1 MMNKEFIEALDELE
15 KSKGISKDVIF
26 DALETALVSSF
37 RKNFQSEQDVFV
49 DINRETGDIKLYS
62 QKTVVDEVE
71 DDVNE
76 ISLEDAKKIN
86 SKYQVGDT
94 VNFEEAPKE
103 YGRIA
108 AQTAKQVV
116 IQKIKDAER
125 EKIHDEF
132 IVRQG
137 EIITGQIQRI
147 SNKNIFIDM
156 GKVEGIIPPN
166 EQIPNEVYKMGDR
179 LKLVISEIR
188 KTNKGPQIV
197 LSRSKALLVRR
208 LFELEVPEITE
219 GLIDIYSIAREAGSR
234 SKIAVYAKDDSID
247 PLGACVGQKG
257 QRVNSIV
264 EELNGEKIDII
275 IYNENP
281 EIFIKNA
288 LSPADVV
295 SCEINEEE
303 KSAIAV
309 VPNSQISL
317 AIGKQGQNVRL
328 AAKLTTWKID
338 IHPEDPSTFT
348 GPTSEP
354 YYDADNQEILNDSL
368 IDLFRNDEE

>member
-1 MMNKEFIEALDELE
+1 MMNKEFIDALDELE
-15 KSKGISKDVIF
+15 KSRGISKDVIF

-37 RKNFQSEQDVFV
+37 RKNFQTEQEVFV

-62 QKTVVDEVE
+62 QKRVVDEVE

-86 SKYQVGDT
+86 SKYEVGDT

-125 EKIHDEF
+125 DKIHDEF
-132 IVRQG
+132 IVRKG

-147 SNKNIFIDM
+147 SNRNIFIDM
-156 GKVEGIIPPN
+156 GKVEGIIPAT
-166 EQIPNEVYKMGDR
+166 EQIPNEVYRMGDR

-188 KTNKGPQIV
+188 KTSKGPQIV

-208 LFELEVPEITE
+208 LFELEVPEINE
-219 GLIDIYSIAREAGSR
+219 GLIDIYSISREAGSR
-234 SKIAVYAKDDSID
+234 SKIAVYSNDDSVD
-247 PLGACVGQKG
+247 PLGACVGQRG

-275 IYNENP
+275 VYSEDP
-281 EIFIKNA
+281 AVFIKNS

-295 SCEINEEE
+295 SCEVNLEE
-303 KSAIAV
+303 KSAIAI
-309 VPNSQISL
+309 VPNAQVSL

-328 AAKLTTWKID
+328 AARLTGWSID
-338 IHPEDPSTFT
+338 IHPEDPNSFT
-348 GPTSEP
+348 GIPDEP
-354 YYDADNQEILNDSL
+354 YYDSSNEEILNDS
-368 IDLFRNDEE
+368 IDELFGDEA

>member
-1 MMNKEFIEALDELE
+1 MNKEFIEALDELE

-37 RKNFQSEQDVFV
+37 RKNFQTEQNVVV

-76 ISLEDAKKIN
+76 ISLKDAKKIS
-86 SKYQVGDT
+86 SKYKVGDT

-156 GKVEGIIPPN
+156 GKVEGIIPPS

-188 KTNKGPQIV
+188 KTSKGPQIV
-197 LSRSKALLVRR
+197 LSRAKAILVRR

-234 SKIAVYAKDDSID
+234 SKIAVYAKDESID

-275 IYNENP
+275 IYDENP

-295 SCEINEEE
+295 SCEINEGE
-303 KSAIAV
+303 KSAIAI

-328 AAKLTTWKID
+328 AARLTTWKID

>member
-1 MMNKEFIEALDELE
+1 MNKEFIEALDELE

-37 RKNFQSEQDVFV
+37 RKNFQTEQNVVV

-76 ISLEDAKKIN
+76 ISLKDAKKIS
-86 SKYQVGDT
+86 SKYKVGDT

-156 GKVEGIIPPN
+156 GKVEGIIPPS

-188 KTNKGPQIV
+188 KTSKGPQIV
-197 LSRSKALLVRR
+197 LSRAKAILVRR

-234 SKIAVYAKDDSID
+234 SKIAVYAKDESID

-275 IYNENP
+275 IYDENP

-288 LSPADVV
+288 LSPADAV

-303 KSAIAV
+303 KSAIAI

-328 AAKLTTWKID
+328 AARLTTWKID

>member
-1 MMNKEFIEALDELE
+1 MNKEFIEALDELE

-37 RKNFQSEQDVFV
+37 RKNFQTEQNVVV

-71 DDVNE
+71 DYVNE
-76 ISLEDAKKIN
+76 ISLKDAKKIS
-86 SKYQVGDT
+86 SKYKVGDT

-156 GKVEGIIPPN
+156 GKVEGIIPPS

-188 KTNKGPQIV
+188 KTSKGPQIV
-197 LSRSKALLVRR
+197 LSRAKAILVRR

-234 SKIAVYAKDDSID
+234 SKIAVYAKDESID

-275 IYNENP
+275 IYDENP

-295 SCEINEEE
+295 SCEINEGE
-303 KSAIAV
+303 KSAIAI

-328 AAKLTTWKID
+328 AARLTTWKID

>member
-1 MMNKEFIEALDELE
+1 MNKEFIDALDELE
-15 KSKGISKDVIF
+15 KTRGISKDVIF
-26 DALETALVSSF
+26 DALEAALVSSF
-37 RKNFQSEQDVFV
+37 RKNFQTEQDVFV
-49 DINRETGDIKLYS
+49 DINRESGEIKLYS
-62 QKTVVDEVE
+62 QKTVVEEVE
-71 DDVNE
+71 DEVNE

-86 SKYQVGDT
+86 SKYEVGDK
-94 VNFEEAPKE
+94 VNFEETPKE

-132 IVRQG
+132 IVRKG

-147 SNKNIFIDM
+147 SNRNIFIDM
-156 GKVEGIIPPN
+156 GKVEGIIPAN

-179 LKLVISEIR
+179 LKLIISEIR
-188 KTNKGPQIV
+188 KTSKGPQIV

-208 LFELEVPEITE
+208 LFELEVPEISE

-234 SKIAVYAKDDSID
+234 SKIAVYSNDESVD

-275 IYNENP
+275 IYDEDP
-281 EIFIKNA
+281 EKFIKNA

-295 SCEINEEE
+295 SCDVNLEE
-303 KSAIAV
+303 KSAVVI
-309 VPNSQISL
+309 VPNTQVSL

-328 AAKLTTWKID
+328 AARLTGWSID
-338 IHPEDPSTFT
+338 IHPEDPNSFT
-348 GPTSEP
+348 GVPDEP
-354 YYDADNQEILNDSL
+354 YFDSANEEILNDSIVEL
-368 IDLFRNDEE
+368 LRDDEA

>member
-1 MMNKEFIEALDELE
+1 MNKEFIEALDELE

-37 RKNFQSEQDVFV
+37 RKNFQTEQNVVV

-76 ISLEDAKKIN
+76 ISLKDAKKIS
-86 SKYQVGDT
+86 SKYKVGDT

-156 GKVEGIIPPN
+156 GKVEGIIPPS

-188 KTNKGPQIV
+188 KTSKGPQIV
-197 LSRSKALLVRR
+197 LSRAKAILVRR

-234 SKIAVYAKDDSID
+234 SKIAVYAKDESID

-275 IYNENP
+275 IYDENP

-295 SCEINEEE
+295 SCKINEEE
-303 KSAIAV
+303 KSAIAI

-328 AAKLTTWKID
+328 AARLTTWKID

>member
-1 MMNKEFIEALDELE
+1 MNKEFIDALDELE
-15 KSKGISKDVIF
+15 KNKGISKDVIF

-37 RKNFQSEQDVFV
+37 RRNFQTEQEVYV

-71 DDVNE
+71 DPVTE

-86 SKYQVGDT
+86 SKYEVGDT

-125 EKIHDEF
+125 DKIHDEF
-132 IVRQG
+132 IVRKG

-156 GKVEGIIPPN
+156 GKVEGIIPAT
-166 EQIPNEVYKMGDR
+166 EQIPNEVYRMGDR

-208 LFELEVPEITE
+208 LFELEVPEISE
-219 GLIDIYSIAREAGSR
+219 GLIDIYSISREAGSR
-234 SKIAVYAKDDSID
+234 SKIAVYSNDDSVD

-275 IYNENP
+275 IYSKDP
-281 EIFIKNA
+281 EVFIKNS

-295 SCEINEEE
+295 RCEVNLEE
-303 KSAIAV
+303 KSAIAI
-309 VPNSQISL
+309 VPNSQVSL

-328 AAKLTTWKID
+328 AARLTGWSID
-338 IHPEDPSTFT
+338 IHPEDPNSFT
-348 GPTSEP
+348 GVPDEP
-354 YYDADNQEILNDSL
+354 YYDSSNEEILNDS
-368 IDLFRNDEE
+368 IDELFGDEA

>member
-1 MMNKEFIEALDELE
+1 MNKEFIEALDELE

-156 GKVEGIIPPN
+156 GKVEGIIPPS
-166 EQIPNEVYKMGDR
+166 EQIPNEVYKM
-179 LKLVISEIR
+179 
-188 KTNKGPQIV
+188 
-197 LSRSKALLVRR
+197 ALTLRT
-208 LFELEVPEITE
+208 L
-219 GLIDIYSIAREAGSR
+219 
-234 SKIAVYAKDDSID
+234 
-247 PLGACVGQKG
+247 
-257 QRVNSIV
+257 
-264 EELNGEKIDII
+264 
-275 IYNENP
+275 
-281 EIFIKNA
+281 
-288 LSPADVV
+288 
-295 SCEINEEE
+295 
-303 KSAIAV
+303 
-309 VPNSQISL
+309 
-317 AIGKQGQNVRL
+317 
-328 AAKLTTWKID
+328 
-338 IHPEDPSTFT
+338 
-348 GPTSEP
+348 
-354 YYDADNQEILNDSL
+354 
-368 IDLFRNDEE
+368 